1 VTNFFQHRP
10 ALKVTLIVAAGIVM
24 ANEFDLSVGV
34 TTLSLISFI
43 AATILV
49 HALAR
54 KFLNLRLLIPVFLF
68 LTLLVLGAWKL
79 SLDTAAV
86 KMNPLLQYAGSGE
99 EVHLTGEIL
108 DRPQKKPKTFQ
119 FAMRVAELET
129 GGLRTSVGGDL
140 LVYLRRDGAADNIAR
155 TLAVGNRIEILGK
168 LETPRGPRD
177 PGDFD
182 FQRYLLLKGISGVV
196 YVQNA
201 DALSLLSSGE
211 GSWKLR
217 NIIASIRSRMASAID
232 NTVDGV
238 EASFLKGILL
248 GDRSDIP
255 SEVKTSFINSGVVH
269 VLAVS
274 GLHVGMVALIF
285 ISVFTLLRLRRP
297 WITLFTV
304 VALLFYMLLTGS
316 APSVVRATIMA
327 TVILLAP
334 VFQRKS
340 DVFNSLAFSALV
352 IFFFDA
358 KQLFAP
364 GFQLSFAAVGS
375 ILYFYPKIASLSA
388 RFPQWLGT
396 NRLFDSLWK
405 LFSVSFAAQV
415 GTFPFTVEYFGRIS
429 IISFVVN
436 LLVIPA
442 VGIGLALGFV
452 ISLFSLLSSWLAS
465 VYGAAEQLLLHL
477 VLRLINFSG
486 NLSFAYLAVP
496 SLGLLG
502 FLIFYLAVAFLF
514 NLKERGLRKKLIF
527 ALLILGNIAILP
539 GIVGDTPKVRLTVID
554 IGQGD
559 ASLVQFPSGKAL
571 LIDAGPKTF
580 TYDAGEKIVVPFLK
594 RTVRRLD
601 GLLVTHP
608 HSDHLGGVESV
619 LRSIPVDM
627 VFDAGQEGKSSI
639 YRSYRRALSELGI
652 PRVRLRA
659 GDTIDLFDEARVFV
673 LHPTSRFVQRDSLHF
688 VRDFNNGSVV
698 IKILYGKVGLL
709 LTGDAEDPSET
720 QMLLVYDGFLKSN
733 FIKVGH
739 HGSITSSGEEFIGAV
754 KPQYAAI
761 SVGAINKFGHPSM
774 EVIGRYKALGTSVS
788 RTDQQGALVY
798 ETDGETVK
806 TVEWR

>member
-1 VTNFFQHRP
+1 VTNFLQHRP
-10 ALKVTLIVAAGIVM
+10 ALKVALVVAAGIVM
-24 ANEFDLSVGV
+24 ANELDLSIGMA
-34 TTLSLISFI
+34 TLLLASFI
-43 AATILV
+43 AVAVLIHL
-49 HALAR
+49 LAKR
-54 KFLNLRLLIPVFLF
+54 FWNLHVLTPIFLS
-68 LTLLVLGAWKL
+68 LTMLVLGAWKF

-86 KMNPLLQYAGSGE
+86 KMNRVVQYASSGK

-108 DRPQKKPKTFQ
+108 DRPLKKPKTFQ
-119 FAMRVAELET
+119 FAMRVAELDT
-129 GGLRTSVGGDL
+129 GGLGASVEGDL
-140 LVYLRRDGAADNIAR
+140 LVYLRRDEAADNFAR
-155 TLAVGNRIEILGK
+155 TLAVGNRIEVLGK
-168 LETPRGPRD
+168 IEAPKGPRN

-201 DALSLLSSGE
+201 GALSLLSSGE

-217 NIIASIRSRMASAID
+217 HIIARIRSRMASAID
-232 NTVDGV
+232 ETVGGV

-285 ISVFTLLRLRRP
+285 ISVFTLLRLRKP
-297 WITLFTV
+297 WTTLLTIA
-304 VALLFYMLLTGS
+304 ALLFYMLLTGS

-327 TVILLAP
+327 TIILLAP

-375 ILYFYPKIASLSA
+375 ILYFYPKIASLSTH
-388 RFPQWLGT
+388 FPQWLAT
-396 NRLFDSLWK
+396 NKLADSFWK

-415 GTFPFTVEYFGRIS
+415 GTFPFTVEYFGKVS
-429 IISFVVN
+429 IVSFVAN

-452 ISLFSLLSSWLAS
+452 ISFFSLLSSWIAS
-465 VYGAAEQLLLHL
+465 VYGTAEQLLLHL

-486 NLSFAYLAVP
+486 NLSFAYLTVP

-502 FLIFYLAVAFLF
+502 FLIFYVAVAFIF
-514 NLKERGLRKKLIF
+514 NLKERGLRKKLVF

-580 TYDAGEKIVVPFLK
+580 TYDAGERVVVPFLK
-594 RTVRRLD
+594 RTVRKLD

-619 LRSIPVDM
+619 LRSIPVDI

-652 PRVRLRA
+652 PHVRLRA
-659 GDTIDLFDEARVFV
+659 GDRINLFNEARVFV
-673 LHPTSRFVQRDSLHF
+673 LHPTSRFVQRDSVHF

-709 LTGDAEDPSET
+709 LVGDAEDPSET

-739 HGSITSSGEEFIGAV
+739 HGSITSSGEEFIEAV

-761 SVGAINKFGHPSM
+761 SVGAVNKFGHPSM
-774 EVIGRYKALGTSVS
+774 EVISRYNALGTTVS
-788 RTDQQGALVY
+788 RTDQQGALMY

>member
-1 VTNFFQHRP
+1 VTNFLQHRP
-10 ALKVTLIVAAGIVM
+10 ALKVVLAVAAGIVM
-24 ANEFDLSVGV
+24 ANEFNLSVGV
-34 TTLSLISFI
+34 TTALLVSLIGVTAVFH
-43 AATILV
+43 L
-49 HALAR
+49 LAR
-54 KFLNLRLLIPVFLF
+54 KFQNLRLVTSLFLF
-68 LTLLVLGAWKL
+68 LTLLALGAWKL
-79 SLDTAAV
+79 SVDSAAV
-86 KMNPLLQYAGSGE
+86 KTNPLLQYASSGKD
-99 EVHLTGEIL
+99 VHLTGEIL
-108 DRPQKKPKTFQ
+108 DRPVRKPKTFQ
-119 FAMRVAELET
+119 FAMRVSELDT
-129 GGLRTSVGGDL
+129 GGLRMSVDGDL
-140 LVYLRRDGAADNIAR
+140 LVYLRRDGASDNIAR
-155 TLAVGNRIEILGK
+155 TLAVGDRIEILGK
-168 LETPRGPRD
+168 LETPRAPRN

-182 FQRYLLLKGISGVV
+182 FQRYLLLKGIPGVV
-196 YVQNA
+196 YVQDA
-201 DALSLLSSGE
+201 GALSVLSHGE
-211 GSWKLR
+211 TSWRLGAV
-217 NIIASIRSRMASAID
+217 IANLRSRMASSID
-232 NTVDGV
+232 ETVGAV
-238 EASFLKGILL
+238 EAPFLKGILL

-255 SEVKTSFINSGVVH
+255 SDVKTSFINSGVVH

-285 ISVFTLLRLRRP
+285 ISVFTLLRLRKP
-297 WITLFTV
+297 WTTLLTV

-327 TVILLAP
+327 TIILLAP

-375 ILYFYPKIASLSA
+375 ILYFYPKIASLSTH
-388 RFPQWLGT
+388 FPQWLAT
-396 NRLFDSLWK
+396 NKLADSFWK

-415 GTFPFTVEYFGRIS
+415 GTFPFTVEYFGKVS
-429 IISFVVN
+429 IVSFVAN

-452 ISLFSLLSSWLAS
+452 ISFFSLLSSWIAS
-465 VYGAAEQLLLHL
+465 VYGTAEQLLLHL
-477 VLRLINFSG
+477 ILRLINFSG

-496 SLGLLG
+496 SLSLLG
-502 FLIFYLAVAFLF
+502 FLIFYVAVAFLF
-514 NLKERGLRKKLIF
+514 NLKERGLRKQLIF
-527 ALLILGNIAILP
+527 ALLVLGNIAILP

-580 TYDAGEKIVVPFLK
+580 TYDAGERVVVPFLK
-594 RTVRRLD
+594 RTVRKLD

-608 HSDHLGGVESV
+608 HSDHLGGVEAV
-619 LRSIPVDM
+619 LRSIPVDI

-639 YRSYRRALSELGI
+639 YRSYRHALSELGI

-659 GDTIDLFDEARVFV
+659 GDTIDFFDEARVFV
-673 LHPTSRFVQRDSLHF
+673 VHPTSRFVQRDSLHF

-698 IKILYGKVGLL
+698 VKILYGKVGLL
-709 LTGDAEDPSET
+709 LVGDAEDPSET

-739 HGSITSSGEEFIGAV
+739 HGSITSSGEEFIEAV
-754 KPQYAAI
+754 EPQYAAI
-761 SVGAINKFGHPSM
+761 SVGALNKFGHPSM
-774 EVIGRYKALGTSVS
+774 EVIGRYKALGTTVS
-788 RTDQQGALVY
+788 RTDQQGALMY
-798 ETDGETVK
+798 ETDGETV
-806 TVEWR
+806 TPVEWR